1 MTLVDFKHLPREARD
16 TLFLLAV
23 IGWVI
28 MPQVAYLPI
37 WCTVFTAGVLIWRA
51 LIAIKGRPLPSR
63 WWLLALLLITM
74 AATFM
79 SHRSLL
85 GREAGVTLIVILLAL
100 KTLELRAR
108 RDALVIFFLGF
119 FTLLTGFFQSQS
131 LTTAF
136 VMLVALVGLL
146 TALINAHRPVG
157 HPSLRESAGLACKMA
172 LLGAP
177 IMVVLFMLFPRFAP
191 LWGLPSD
198 AATGRSGLSGSMKV
212 GSIAELVL
220 DDRVALRVR
229 FESSRPRQS
238 ELYFRGPVLSRFD
251 GAEWTMADSSFAPPL
266 PVGDLRVSGEPVRYE
281 TTLEPN
287 NRPWLLTLDVAPNA
301 PQLPRSVNARLT
313 SDLQWLASRP
323 VTDLLR
329 YRSESYTQF
338 QYGLTTANGRP
349 RRDFAEFLRLPP
361 DFNPRT
367 LALAQELRNR
377 VAEGDTQALVQAA
390 LGRLRTGGYVYTLEP
405 GVAGRHSADEFWFDT
420 KAGFC
425 EHIAS
430 AFVILMR
437 AAGVPS
443 RIVTGFQGGEIN
455 SVDGYWTVRNADAHA
470 WAEVWTTDRGWVR
483 VDPTAAVAPGRVG
496 QFQRLRAPDGVMAGA
511 IGAFS
516 PTLLVQL
523 RATWEAIN
531 NGWNQW
537 VLNYTQSRQLDFLKN
552 LGFEEPSWEDLGKVL
567 AGLVTLAALIGSA
580 WAMWERG
587 QHDPWQRLL
596 GRARKR
602 LQSAGVQIPP
612 NAPPREL
619 ARIAQSTER
628 LPASS
633 KDALQEWLLALERA
647 RYAPESD
654 NSSSQIARLQSQFRR
669 LIWPRS
675 A

>member
-1 MTLVDFKHLPREARD
+1 MNLVDFKHLPREARD

-23 IGWVI
+23 IAWVI
-28 MPQVAYLPI
+28 MPQVPYLPI
-37 WCTVFTAGVLIWRA
+37 WCTAFTAGVLIWRA
-51 LIAIKGRPLPSR
+51 FIAIKGRPLPNR

-79 SHRSLL
+79 THRSLL
-85 GREAGVTLIVILLAL
+85 GREAGVSLIVILLAL

-177 IMVVLFMLFPRFAP
+177 IMVALFMLFPRFAP

-198 AATGRSGLSGSMKV
+198 AATGRSGLSGAMKV

-229 FESSRPRQS
+229 FESNRPRQS

-266 PVGDLRVSGEPVRYE
+266 PAGDLQVSGEPVRYE

-301 PQLPRSVNARLT
+301 PALPRSVNARLT

-338 QYGLTTANGRP
+338 QYGLTSPNGRP
-349 RRDFAEFLRLPP
+349 RRDFNEFLRLPP

-367 LALAQELRNR
+367 LALAQELRGR
-377 VAEGDTQALVQAA
+377 VAEGDTDALVQSA
-390 LGRLRTGGYVYTLEP
+390 LGRLRTGGYVYTLQP

-455 SVDGYWTVRNADAHA
+455 NVDGYWTVRNTDAHA

-567 AGLVTLAALIGSA
+567 AGLLTIAALVGA
-580 WAMWERG
+580 GWAMWERG

-602 LQSAGVQIPP
+602 LQRAGVQIPP

-619 ARIAQSTER
+619 ARIAQSTDR
-628 LPASS
+628 LPVPL

-647 RYAPESD
+647 RYAPAPE
-654 NSSSQIARLQSQFRR
+654 NSSSQMAQLQSQFKQ
-669 LIWPRS
+669 LNWPRS